1 MKNIAVILASGTGS
15 RFGAKIPKQFVKLAG
30 KPVIQYTLHA
40 FQNAKKIDEIIV
52 VTNEEYVGFV
62 SALTMEHN
70 YFKVTKII
78 HGGKE
83 RYESSWAA
91 LQSIEL
97 DECNVIFHD
106 AVRPFVSQKIIDDC
120 IDGLNNYNAI
130 DVVVDPTDTIVKIK
144 NKEIMS
150 IPDRRFLARGQTPQ
164 GFKKSLIEKA
174 YIDFLKEEKKVAS
187 DDCGIFL
194 KYMPN
199 EPIGIIKGDE
209 SNFKITH
216 QQDIYLADNLIKD
229 GLLELISENND
240 SIARTISEK
249 VIVIFGGNSGIGKT
263 LLVKAKSLD
272 GNVYSFSR
280 SNGID
285 ISNAMNVRK
294 ALQSVFEK
302 EGRIDYIINTAAVL
316 IKKPINFMSDE
327 DIEQSCNTNYLGAIN
342 IAREGYGYLKKTKGM
357 LINFTSSSFTRGRAS
372 YSLYSSSKAAVVNL
386 TQALSEEWL
395 NLGIKVNC
403 INPERTDTP
412 MRRVNFGI
420 EPPESLLTS
429 EQVADM
435 TLSIMSS
442 DYTGQVV
449 AVKK

>member
-52 VTNEEYVGFV
+52 VTNEEYVDFV

-316 IKKPINFMSDE
+316 IKKPI
-327 DIEQSCNTNYLGAIN
+327 
-342 IAREGYGYLKKTKGM
+342 
-357 LINFTSSSFTRGRAS
+357 
-372 YSLYSSSKAAVVNL
+372 
-386 TQALSEEWL
+386 
-395 NLGIKVNC
+395 
-403 INPERTDTP
+403 
-412 MRRVNFGI
+412 
-420 EPPESLLTS
+420 
-429 EQVADM
+429 
-435 TLSIMSS
+435 
-442 DYTGQVV
+442 
-449 AVKK
+449 

>member
-1 MKNIAVILASGTGS
+1 
-15 RFGAKIPKQFVKLAG
+15 
-30 KPVIQYTLHA
+30 
-40 FQNAKKIDEIIV
+40 
-52 VTNEEYVGFV
+52 
-62 SALTMEHN
+62 
-70 YFKVTKII
+70 
-78 HGGKE
+78 
-83 RYESSWAA
+83 
-91 LQSIEL
+91 
-97 DECNVIFHD
+97 
-106 AVRPFVSQKIIDDC
+106 
-120 IDGLNNYNAI
+120 
-130 DVVVDPTDTIVKIK
+130 
-144 NKEIMS
+144 
-150 IPDRRFLARGQTPQ
+150 
-164 GFKKSLIEKA
+164 
-174 YIDFLKEEKKVAS
+174 
-187 DDCGIFL
+187 
-194 KYMPN
+194 
-199 EPIGIIKGDE
+199 
-209 SNFKITH
+209 
-216 QQDIYLADNLIKD
+216 
-229 GLLELISENND
+229 
-240 SIARTISEK
+240 
-249 VIVIFGGNSGIGKT
+249 
-263 LLVKAKSLD
+263 
-272 GNVYSFSR
+272 
-280 SNGID
+280 
-285 ISNAMNVRK
+285 
-294 ALQSVFEK
+294 
-302 EGRIDYIINTAAVL
+302 YIINTAAVL

>member
-1 MKNIAVILASGTGS
+1 
-15 RFGAKIPKQFVKLAG
+15 
-30 KPVIQYTLHA
+30 
-40 FQNAKKIDEIIV
+40 KIDEIIV
-52 VTNEEYVGFV
+52 VTNEEYVDFV

>member
-52 VTNEEYVGFV
+52 VTNEEYVDFV

-164 GFKKSLIEKA
+164 GFK
-174 YIDFLKEEKKVAS
+174 
-187 DDCGIFL
+187 
-194 KYMPN
+194 
-199 EPIGIIKGDE
+199 
-209 SNFKITH
+209 
-216 QQDIYLADNLIKD
+216 
-229 GLLELISENND
+229 
-240 SIARTISEK
+240 
-249 VIVIFGGNSGIGKT
+249 
-263 LLVKAKSLD
+263 
-272 GNVYSFSR
+272 
-280 SNGID
+280 
-285 ISNAMNVRK
+285 
-294 ALQSVFEK
+294 
-302 EGRIDYIINTAAVL
+302 
-316 IKKPINFMSDE
+316 
-327 DIEQSCNTNYLGAIN
+327 
-342 IAREGYGYLKKTKGM
+342 
-357 LINFTSSSFTRGRAS
+357 
-372 YSLYSSSKAAVVNL
+372 
-386 TQALSEEWL
+386 
-395 NLGIKVNC
+395 
-403 INPERTDTP
+403 
-412 MRRVNFGI
+412 
-420 EPPESLLTS
+420 
-429 EQVADM
+429 
-435 TLSIMSS
+435 
-442 DYTGQVV
+442 
-449 AVKK
+449 

>member
-1 MKNIAVILASGTGS
+1 C
-15 RFGAKIPKQFVKLAG
+15 
-30 KPVIQYTLHA
+30 
-40 FQNAKKIDEIIV
+40 
-52 VTNEEYVGFV
+52 
-62 SALTMEHN
+62 
-70 YFKVTKII
+70 
-78 HGGKE
+78 
-83 RYESSWAA
+83 
-91 LQSIEL
+91 IE
-97 DECNVIFHD
+97 
-106 AVRPFVSQKIIDDC
+106 
-120 IDGLNNYNAI
+120 GLNSYNAV

-164 GFKKSLIEKA
+164 GFKKTLIEKA
-174 YIDFLKEEKKVAS
+174 YVNFLKEEHRIAS

-229 GLLELISENND
+229 GLLELASESSD
-240 SIARTISEK
+240 KIERVISEK
-249 VIVIFGGNSGIGKT
+249 VIVIFGGNSGIGKS
-263 LLVKAKSLD
+263 LLVKTKSLD

-285 ISNAMNVRK
+285 ISVSLDVRN
-294 ALQSVFEK
+294 ALQQVFEK
-302 EGRIDYIINTAAVL
+302 EGRIDFIINTAAVL
-316 IKKPINFMSDE
+316 IKKPINFMSE
-327 DIEQSCNTNYLGAIN
+327 EEIEESCNTNYLGAIN
-342 IAREGYGYLKKTKGM
+342 IAREGYKYLKQTKGM
-357 LINFTSSSFTRGRAS
+357 LINFTSSSFTRGRAT

>member
-1 MKNIAVILASGTGS
+1 
-15 RFGAKIPKQFVKLAG
+15 
-30 KPVIQYTLHA
+30 
-40 FQNAKKIDEIIV
+40 
-52 VTNEEYVGFV
+52 
-62 SALTMEHN
+62 MEHN

>member
-52 VTNEEYVGFV
+52 VTNEEYVDFV

-294 ALQSVFEK
+294 ALQSV
-302 EGRIDYIINTAAVL
+302 
-316 IKKPINFMSDE
+316 
-327 DIEQSCNTNYLGAIN
+327 
-342 IAREGYGYLKKTKGM
+342 
-357 LINFTSSSFTRGRAS
+357 
-372 YSLYSSSKAAVVNL
+372 
-386 TQALSEEWL
+386 
-395 NLGIKVNC
+395 
-403 INPERTDTP
+403 
-412 MRRVNFGI
+412 
-420 EPPESLLTS
+420 
-429 EQVADM
+429 
-435 TLSIMSS
+435 
-442 DYTGQVV
+442 
-449 AVKK
+449 

>member
-1 MKNIAVILASGTGS
+1 
-15 RFGAKIPKQFVKLAG
+15 
-30 KPVIQYTLHA
+30 
-40 FQNAKKIDEIIV
+40 QNAKKIDEIIV
-52 VTNEEYVGFV
+52 VTNEEYVDFV

>member
-1 MKNIAVILASGTGS
+1 
-15 RFGAKIPKQFVKLAG
+15 
-30 KPVIQYTLHA
+30 
-40 FQNAKKIDEIIV
+40 D
-52 VTNEEYVGFV
+52 FV